1 MAKINLSGFSGIH
14 VARMVT
20 EDTVSQKPTYEALV
34 PLQGGKSIEVS
45 LNYEGVKFYADN
57 TISYQDNYFTGGEV
71 TLSLSGLTM
80 EEYSLLFGNTIG
92 KHGVTGVNANDVAPT
107 VAITFEKKILGT
119 NHKRLFVLYGVN
131 LAPSAISAETLA
143 DSVSESPIEITGQVR
158 QLVDGSIYAMVDTN
172 SAEYNAELDNWH
184 EEVKFM
190 EAKEL
195 VLSKASK

>member
-45 LNYEGVKFYADN
+45 LNFEGVKFYADN
-57 TISYQDNYFTGGEV
+57 TISYQDNYFSGGEV

-80 EEYSLLFGNTIG
+80 EEYGLLFGNTIG
-92 KHGVTGVNANDVAPT
+92 KHGVTSVNASDVAPT
-107 VAITFEKKILGT
+107 LAITFEKKILGT
-119 NHKRLFVLYGVN
+119 NHKRLFVLYAVN

-143 DSVSESPIEITGQVR
+143 DSVNESPIEITGQLR
-158 QLVDGSIYAMVDTN
+158 QLADGSIYAMVDTN
-172 SAEYNAELDNWH
+172 SSDYSAELDNWH

-190 EAKEL
+190 EAKGL
-195 VLSKASK
+195 VAAKASK